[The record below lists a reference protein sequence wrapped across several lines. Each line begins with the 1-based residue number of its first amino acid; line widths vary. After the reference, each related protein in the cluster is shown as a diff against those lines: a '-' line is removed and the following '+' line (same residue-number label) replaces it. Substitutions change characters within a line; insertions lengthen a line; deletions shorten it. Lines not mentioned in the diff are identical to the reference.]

1 MAFEGTISSQSTTK
15 ATVSSNLLPTAI
27 TARRATPLISA
38 STQFKRSYI
47 AFNSFLF
54 TSPSMAGISSI
65 TSSGAVEK
73 LIQDLLILSSSS
85 INAPASILEFP
96 QIDVS
101 SAADFD
107 TLILSTENDVIL
119 VTSRN
124 ENFDD
129 EAVI

>member
-1 MAFEGTISSQSTTK
+1 
-15 ATVSSNLLPTAI
+15 
-27 TARRATPLISA
+27 
-38 STQFKRSYI
+38 
-47 AFNSFLF
+47 
-54 TSPSMAGISSI
+54 MAGISSI